1 VLKTDFKFGH
11 DRRLLK
17 PADYQWVF
25 NSPQAKAHNQ
35 YAMVLARTKNLSKAR
50 LGLIIAKKHVRLAT
64 QRNRI
69 KRLTRESFRCE
80 GPQTPVDCVFLCKAG
95 IAELSND
102 DITAVLQSLWA
113 RVDER
118 LGARDAI
125 AKP

>member
-1 VLKTDFKFGH
+1 V
-11 DRRLLK
+11 
-17 PADYQWVF
+17 
-25 NSPQAKAHNQ
+25 
-35 YAMVLARTKNLSKAR
+35 VLARANDLPEPR

-69 KRLTRESFRCE
+69 KRLTRESFRRE
-80 GPQTPVDCVFLCKAG
+80 GPRTPVDCVFLCKAG

-102 DITAVLQSLWA
+102 DITTIQQSLWT

-118 LGARDAI
+118 LGAGDAT